1 MSDKTLF
8 NIEEVQE
15 ILDISERTVFRYI
28 EEGELQGLKV
38 GREWRF
44 TQEDLDAFME
54 LRRKKTEEE
63 MREKRQKRKTKPRL
77 PTVKPKPDKEAA

>member
-15 ILDISERTVFRYI
+15 ILDVSERTVFRYI
-28 EEGELQGLKV
+28 EEGELHGMKV

-44 TQEDLDAFME
+44 TQADIDAFLE
-54 LRRKKTEEE
+54 LRRKKTDEE

-77 PTVKPKPDKEAA
+77 PIVKPEAA